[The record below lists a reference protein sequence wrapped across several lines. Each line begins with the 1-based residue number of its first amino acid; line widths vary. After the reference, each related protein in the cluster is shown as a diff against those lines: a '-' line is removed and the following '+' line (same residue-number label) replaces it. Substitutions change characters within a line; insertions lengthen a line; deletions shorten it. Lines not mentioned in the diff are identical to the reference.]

1 MLIEQEYQNTV
12 NRKSSINK
20 KRKMFNQAKIWSVLG
35 LLIVAVMVFTA
46 CQATPTAAPTAVPS
60 TEAPPEEESA
70 SIAEIVVASANAD
83 EPEFTT
89 LLAAVQAAGLVDT
102 LAGEGSFTVFA
113 PTDEAF
119 AALPEGLI
127 DELLAD
133 PEGALTDI
141 LLYHVVGDK
150 LMASDVV
157 AADAATTLQG
167 QDVGIKV
174 DNGSVMLNDNV
185 MVTATDVEASN
196 GVVHVIDAVLVPA
209 Q

>member
-1 MLIEQEYQNTV
+1 M
-12 NRKSSINK
+12 S
-20 KRKMFNQAKIWSVLG
+20 NQAKIWSVLG
-35 LLIVAVMVFTA
+35 ILIVAALVVGA
-46 CQATPTAAPTAVPS
+46 CQATPTPAPTAAPPTEVPP

-89 LLAAVQAAGLVDT
+89 LLAAVEAAGLVDT

-157 AADAATTLQG
+157 GSDAATTLQG
-167 QDVGIKV
+167 QDISIKV
-174 DNGSVMLNDNV
+174 EDGSVMLNDNV
-185 MVTATDVEASN
+185 MVTATDIEASN
-196 GVVHVIDAVLVPA
+196 GVIHVIDAVLVPA